1 MNDTVAHAP
10 RHHQYFV
17 SLIGV
22 SITPQR
28 VTQYFGF
35 SSLYIPSP
43 LHPSPI
49 RILFMQKLHH
59 FRNSVMEMF
68 CVLAEGPSIK
78 LTSVRENETKCVFI
92 ILGAFLG
99 ERKEGGAVR
108 KREKHLQGGYYEGL
122 VAPTSS

>member
-1 MNDTVAHAP
+1 
-10 RHHQYFV
+10 
-17 SLIGV
+17 
-22 SITPQR
+22 
-28 VTQYFGF
+28 
-35 SSLYIPSP
+35 
-43 LHPSPI
+43 
-49 RILFMQKLHH
+49 
-59 FRNSVMEMF
+59 MEMF